1 MTRRSMYRAESP
13 NHSLRLYGPQ
23 RLHALVGHRLQVF
36 YPADAV
42 PLPHTIP
49 PSFPVR
55 ALA

>member
-1 MTRRSMYRAESP
+1 MTRRSMYGAESP

-23 RLHALVGHRLQVF
+23 RLHPLVGHRLQVF
-36 YPADAV
+36 HPADAV

-49 PSFPVR
+49 PSFPVQ